1 MIGGVALV
9 VVLLAMRLT
18 ERPAPMLPETV
29 TLPDDAKAR
38 AVTVGEG
45 WFLVVTD
52 RDEILV
58 FDRTTGALRQRVTIT
73 PGQAQD

>member
-9 VVLLAMRLT
+9 VVLLVMRLT
-18 ERPAPMLPETV
+18 ERPAPMLPDTV
-29 TLPDDAKAR
+29 TLPDDATAR

-58 FDRTTGALRQRVTIT
+58 FDRTTGALRQRVPIL
-73 PGQAQD
+73 PGRPQD